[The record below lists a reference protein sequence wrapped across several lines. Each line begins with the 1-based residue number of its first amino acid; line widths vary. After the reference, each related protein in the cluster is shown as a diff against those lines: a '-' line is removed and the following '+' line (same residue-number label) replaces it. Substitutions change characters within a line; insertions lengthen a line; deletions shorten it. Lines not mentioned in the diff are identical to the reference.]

1 MFWFGKACS
10 GEGGVM
16 SWFGKACSPPEV
28 GLGLEKARLGRHGSE
43 SAAIFHIPCRK
54 AAQGE
59 AGAGSRGGRNP
70 KSAAEEQLA
79 RP

>member
-1 MFWFGKACS
+1 
-10 GEGGVM
+10 M
-16 SWFGKACSPPEV
+16 SWFGKACSPLEV

-43 SAAIFHIPCRK
+43 SAAIFHISYLIS
-54 AAQGE
+54 QGE